1 MSSSKLSTGTDDL
14 LGVSCENL
22 PHFVESWVEVGTG
35 SSSRDGGTPVSITQH
50 LIVEDYLRLLR
61 EAQESTQSS
70 ARDSLAGSRRTSPR
84 SSPKSPPNSP
94 VVQGSSLNLEWQTYY
109 MNSEMT
115 SESRE
120 TSEDFDLMTDW
131 SSRPDQLPPKS
142 WSFRSGRT
150 RDMLSIRHARVGKNS
165 IFSKK
170 GLCTLFLTNIISVIL
185 GTGIGLWLSRHGFS
199 SVPRLI
205 ELKLR

>member
-14 LGVSCENL
+14 LG
-22 PHFVESWVEVGTG
+22 ESWVEVGTG